1 MAKTNLGS
9 TTRGERPM
17 SQQRVADETELEL
30 TTPSDSS
37 ERVKQVVTA
46 GILASLSIAVAPT
59 ASMIARIAGWG
70 IALFD
75 PVSLFW
81 IAAFL
86 IGGRSVGIISMSA
99 GTLGLFLYDPTG
111 IGPVFKFFATLPM
124 ILVPSAGVLRRK
136 SQEGGAALSSP
147 KFYFLLMFLA
157 FVVRLAIMI
166 PANFL
171 YWGLIL
177 PTLDSETIVYI
188 LTVTVSINSVQ
199 SLGDS
204 VIPFLIIHPT
214 GIFKHFGMW

>member
-136 SQEGGAALSSP
+136 SQEGGAALLLANVSSLCCSIG
-147 KFYFLLMFLA
+147 YYDTSQLSLLGIDF
-157 FVVRLAIMI
+157 
-166 PANFL
+166 AN
-171 YWGLIL
+171 
-177 PTLDSETIVYI
+177 P
-188 LTVTVSINSVQ
+188 
-199 SLGDS
+199 
-204 VIPFLIIHPT
+204 
-214 GIFKHFGMW
+214 